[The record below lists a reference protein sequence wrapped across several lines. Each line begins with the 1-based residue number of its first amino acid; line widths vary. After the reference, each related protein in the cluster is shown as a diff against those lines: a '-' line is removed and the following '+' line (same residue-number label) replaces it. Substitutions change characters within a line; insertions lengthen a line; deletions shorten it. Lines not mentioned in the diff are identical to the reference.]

1 MGDEPKKTETLD
13 VDTQVGLAR
22 AVLDVPDRTTGRA
35 PVGRLLLGHGA
46 GGGVEAKDL
55 VRVRDLAVGLGWA
68 VARVV
73 QPWRVAGKRVAAP
86 PPKLDQAWLEVADA
100 LQQRHEAFA
109 PGTPLVLGGRS
120 AGARVACRTR
130 QQLLA
135 DGVLCLAFP
144 LHPPGKPE
152 KTRIGELAAAAEHV
166 PVLVIQGERDPFGS
180 PQDVRDAVRGLVLDH
195 VENVTVTAV
204 AGDHSLSRDLQA
216 VGSAAEDFLARW
228 GREAE

>member
-1 MGDEPKKTETLD
+1 MTTPTLD
-13 VDTQVGLAR
+13 VDTHVGLAR
-22 AVLDVPDRTTGRA
+22 AVLDVPDGSPGGA

-55 VRVRDLAVGLGWA
+55 ARVRDVAVSRGWA

-86 PPKLDQAWLEVADA
+86 PPKLDQAWLEVVDA

-135 DGVLCLAFP
+135 DGVLCLSFP

-166 PVLVIQGERDPFGS
+166 PALVIQGERDPFGS
-180 PQDVRDAVRGLVLDH
+180 PQDVRDAVRESVCDH

-204 AGDHSLSRDLQA
+204 AGDHSLSRDLEA
-216 VGSAAEDFLARW
+216 VGSAADQFLARW
-228 GREAE
+228 TREEE

>member
-1 MGDEPKKTETLD
+1 MDTTTLD
-13 VDTQVGLAR
+13 VDTHVGLAR
-22 AVLDVPDRTTGRA
+22 AVVDVPDEAATMA

-46 GGGVEAKDL
+46 GGGEAAKDL
-55 VRVRDLAVGLGWA
+55 VRVRDVALGLGWA

-86 PPKLDQAWLEVADA
+86 PPKLDEAWLEVADA
-100 LQQRHEAFA
+100 LQQGQEAFA

-144 LHPPGKPE
+144 LHPPGRPE
-152 KTRIGELAAAAEHV
+152 KTRLGELTAVAEHV
-166 PVLVIQGERDPFGS
+166 PVLVVQGERDPFGS
-180 PQDVRDAVRGLVLDH
+180 PTDVRDAVR
-195 VENVTVTAV
+195 ENLPDRVHNVAVTAV
-204 AGDHSLSRDLQA
+204 AGDHSLSRDLDA
-216 VGSAAEDFLARW
+216 VGSAAERFLTRW
-228 GREAE
+228 GGS